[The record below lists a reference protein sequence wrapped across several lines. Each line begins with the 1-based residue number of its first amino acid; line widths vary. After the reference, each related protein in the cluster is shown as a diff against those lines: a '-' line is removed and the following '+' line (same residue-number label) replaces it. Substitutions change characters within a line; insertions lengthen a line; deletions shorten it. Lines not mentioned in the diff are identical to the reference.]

1 MGGFWYGYMHE
12 YDTTNS
18 SSKIADHSDYSEKLI
33 LPDNGSRTL
42 VLVKP
47 RILDVLSNV
56 ST

>member
-18 SSKIADHSDYSEKLI
+18 SSKIADHSDYSEKLL

-42 VLVKP
+42 VLVVK
-47 RILDVLSNV
+47 
-56 ST
+56 